1 LNECTGDS
9 YILLL
14 ATEQHTSMITDDS
27 VVTIGKLENEAMEI
41 GSDISID
48 NIIVVYE
55 KALAH
60 PKLLLNRN

>member
-1 LNECTGDS
+1 
-9 YILLL
+9 
-14 ATEQHTSMITDDS
+14 MITDDS